1 MKPSSCFGDPNDNQ
15 CATCKLIRPGYPEG
29 EVRWTTNPVIR
40 LDDLPA
46 AIRLL
51 ESTPSSVRER
61 VLLSYAKW
69 KIEVGCGQTP
79 DALATFLHK
88 EIAHAEWVLR
98 LYDRMMATNL
108 RDTRLRAMT
117 RQLGL

>member
-1 MKPSSCFGDPNDNQ
+1 M
-15 CATCKLIRPGYPEG
+15 TCKLIRPGYPEG
-29 EVRWTTNPVIR
+29 EVRWITNPVIR

-46 AIRLL
+46 AIRDL
-51 ESTPSSVRER
+51 EQAAPAVRER
-61 VLLSYAKW
+61 VYQRYAGW

-108 RDTRLRAMT
+108 RDTRLRDMT